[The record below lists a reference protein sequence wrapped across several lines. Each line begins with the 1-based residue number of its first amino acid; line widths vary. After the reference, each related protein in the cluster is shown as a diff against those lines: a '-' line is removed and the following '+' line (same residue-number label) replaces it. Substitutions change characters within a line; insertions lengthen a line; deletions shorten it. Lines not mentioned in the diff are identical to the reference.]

1 MEQSQA
7 KNSIIGWWKKVV
19 FENYANFNGRARR
32 SEYWYFVLGNVI
44 LMIPLYLL
52 ALVGAT
58 SDMPSL
64 SAICVVGY
72 VLVALG
78 TFLPGL
84 AVAVR
89 RLHDINKSGWF
100 YLVGLIPLIGGIIL
114 LVWFFTE
121 ETKGDNQYGPDPKA
135 GPQFEFEGANAA
147 QS

>member
-64 SAICVVGY
+64 SAICVVG
-72 VLVALG
+72 
-78 TFLPGL
+78 
-84 AVAVR
+84 
-89 RLHDINKSGWF
+89 
-100 YLVGLIPLIGGIIL
+100 
-114 LVWFFTE
+114 
-121 ETKGDNQYGPDPKA
+121 
-135 GPQFEFEGANAA
+135 
-147 QS
+147 